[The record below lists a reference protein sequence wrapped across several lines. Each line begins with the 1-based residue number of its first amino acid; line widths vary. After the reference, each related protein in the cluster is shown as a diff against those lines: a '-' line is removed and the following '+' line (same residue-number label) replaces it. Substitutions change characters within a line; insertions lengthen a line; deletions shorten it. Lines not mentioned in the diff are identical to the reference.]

1 MLGAWEKEPL
11 AVPRQG
17 REGFPEQVVF
27 ELEREDESLCRQ
39 EGNIFADKEG
49 SLLDLAVRGRP
60 RRLKK

>member
-27 ELEREDESLCRQ
+27 ELEREYESLCRQ
-39 EGNIFADKEG
+39 GGKSPG
-49 SLLDLAVRGRP
+49 SCSQREA
-60 RRLKK
+60 